1 MMAGARNSSA
11 RVSPNNYD
19 ADATWWLR
27 AGSMVSTESAT
38 SDIIIAVREMN
49 SANPNSGI
57 SPFVMKH
64 LWGCFRKLITEYV
77 KRFHNITRDSY
88 LLDFQ

>member
-1 MMAGARNSSA
+1 MSCELLLSMIPRSLPISE
-11 RVSPNNYD
+11 
-19 ADATWWLR
+19 R